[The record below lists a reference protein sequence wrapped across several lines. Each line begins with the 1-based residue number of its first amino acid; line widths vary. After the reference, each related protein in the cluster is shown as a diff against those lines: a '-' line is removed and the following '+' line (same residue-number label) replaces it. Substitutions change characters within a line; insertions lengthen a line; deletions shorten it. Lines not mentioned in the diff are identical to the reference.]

1 MRTRRFRTEV
11 ESRASCYRWT
21 AFIVFFASGFAAL
34 LYQVIWQRL
43 LVFFS
48 GADVYSVTLIV
59 TTFMAGLGLG
69 NLVGGYV
76 ADQLSRRTNLVMF
89 IAAELAIL
97 IFGLLSKG
105 FFYDFLYTRHPELGQ
120 STWLLWIVL
129 FCSLLWPTFFMG
141 VSLPLLAKALTRDV
155 GEAAPTI
162 GRLYGINTLGAAVGA
177 LVTTWIFLPQLGLE
191 QSLKVGAALNFGCAA
206 ALVLLVISFRK
217 QPEVSPVTAELDE
230 QESNPS
236 PPQTPE
242 SAGFTFGTWLLL
254 YVLSGFIALSLEI
267 LWLRLL
273 TVMLRCTAF
282 AFGTMLTI
290 YLGGLGLGAI
300 AGTKFVQTSR
310 RPVSVFLALQTLVA
324 VFAGIAIVLLVSPTA
339 ESLIPNLSTYFGV
352 RDPLNVSLALNGI
365 LGWWQNQAV
374 PAETLAETGRFV
386 LFSIVVPLVLILPAT
401 TLMGLSF
408 PYLQKAVQ
416 HDIDKIGRRV
426 GALQVANILGCMAGA
441 SLTGLTLLNQFGT
454 AVTLKI
460 VLGLASIFAALWL
473 RNVFRTRAGSVAFA
487 AALIAVVWVA
497 LPSAQTLWSRLHG
510 AAPNRVVFAEDG
522 SGLSLMRDDGTES
535 NPYITV
541 FVNGLGY
548 SWIPYGDIHTVLGAL
563 PLLVHRDPR
572 DIAVIG
578 LGSGDTLFSIGGR
591 PEVRSI
597 RCIEILRPQLGNLR
611 QLAQSLPDPG
621 LLKLLEDKR
630 VQHLAGDGRAYLM
643 RTELRFDIIEADA
656 QWPTTAYAG
665 NFYSREYFELV
676 KSRLKVGGFAITW
689 TPTERAHQTF
699 LSVFPYVLRFG
710 DNVDV
715 GSSQPIA
722 FDPANVSAE
731 GQVKFVHDYF
741 AEAGIDVEAMI
752 KDYLQP
758 GKITAY
764 GPGAPRPDPTAIN
777 TDLFPRDEFDY
788 HRSGK

>member
-1 MRTRRFRTEV
+1 LGIWWAVTWPT
-11 ESRASCYRWT
+11 Y
-21 AFIVFFASGFAAL
+21 
-34 LYQVIWQRL
+34 YQ
-43 LVFFS
+43 
-48 GADVYSVTLIV
+48 GEP
-59 TTFMAGLGLG
+59 
-69 NLVGGYV
+69 
-76 ADQLSRRTNLVMF
+76 

-120 STWLLWIVL
+120 SNWLLWIVL

-155 GEAAPTI
+155 GEAARTI

-177 LVTTWIFLPQLGLE
+177 FVTTWIFLPQLGLE

-217 QPEVSPVTAELDE
+217 QPEVRPVTAELDE

-236 PPQTPE
+236 LPQTPE

-273 TVMLRCTAF
+273 SVMLRCTAF

-310 RPVSVFLALQTLVA
+310 RPVLVFLALQTLVA

-365 LGWWQNQAV
+365 LAWWQNQAV
-374 PAETLAETGRFV
+374 PPETLAETGRFV
-386 LFSIVVPLVLILPAT
+386 LFSVVVPLVLILPAT

-454 AVTLKI
+454 AVTLRI
-460 VLGLASIFAALWL
+460 VIGLASIFAALWL
-473 RNVFRTRAGSVAFA
+473 RNIFRTRAGSVAFA
-487 AALIAVVWVA
+487 PALIAVVLVA

-510 AAPNRVVFAEDG
+510 AEPRRVVFAEDG

-563 PLLVHRDPR
+563 PLLVHPDPR

-643 RTELRFDIIEADA
+643 RTELRFDIIETDA

-665 NFYSREYFELV
+665 NFYSREYFELL
-676 KSRLKVGGFAITW
+676 KNRLKVGGFAVTW
-689 TPTERAHQTF
+689 APTERAHQTF

-715 GSSQPIA
+715 GSSQPIT
-722 FDPANVSAE
+722 FDPAKVSAE
-731 GQVKFVHDYF
+731 GQEKFVYDYF
-741 AEAGIDVEAMI
+741 AEAGIDVEAMV

-758 GKITAY
+758 GKVTAY
-764 GPGAPRPDPTAIN
+764 GPDATRPGPADIN

>member
-1 MRTRRFRTEV
+1 MRDEQFIEL
-11 ESRASCYRWT
+11 RASWYRWI
-21 AFIVFFASGFAAL
+21 AFIVFFVSGFAAL

-69 NLVGGYV
+69 NLVGGSV
-76 ADQLSRRTNLVMF
+76 ADRSSRRTNLVMF
-89 IAAELAIL
+89 VAAELAIM

-120 STWLLWIVL
+120 SSWLLWIVL

-155 GEAAPTI
+155 VEAAPTI
-162 GRLYGINTLGAAVGA
+162 GRLYGINTFGAATGA
-177 LVTTWIFLPQLGLE
+177 LVTTWILLPQLGLE
-191 QSLKVGAALNFGCAA
+191 QSLKAGAALNFGCAG
-206 ALVLLVISFRK
+206 ALALFVISMRK
-217 QPEVSPVTAELDE
+217 QQEASPVTVELRPPE
-230 QESNPS
+230 PNPS
-236 PPQTPE
+236 LSQTAE
-242 SAGFTFGTWLLL
+242 STGFTFGTWLLL

-273 TVMLRCTAF
+273 TVMLKCTAF

-300 AGTKFVQTSR
+300 AGTKFVRTSR
-310 RPVSVFLALQTLVA
+310 RPVPVFLALQTLVA
-324 VFAGIAIVLLVSPTA
+324 VFAGIAIVLLISPAA
-339 ESLIPNLSTYFGV
+339 ESLIPNLTTYFGV

-365 LGWWQNQAV
+365 LAWWQNQPV
-374 PAETLAETGRFV
+374 PPETIAETGRLM
-386 LFSIVVPLVLILPAT
+386 LFLVVVPLVLILPAT
-401 TLMGLSF
+401 ILMGLSF

-416 HDIDKIGRRV
+416 HDIHKIGRRV

-454 AVTLKI
+454 AVTLRI
-460 VLGLASIFAALWL
+460 VIGLAAIFAALWL
-473 RNVFRTRAGSVAFA
+473 RNIFRTRVGSVAFA
-487 AALIAVVWVA
+487 LAFIAIASVA

-510 AAPNRVVFAEDG
+510 AAPSRVVFAEDG

-563 PLLVHRDPR
+563 PLLVHPDPR

-597 RCIEILRPQLGNLR
+597 RCIEILRPQLENLR
-611 QLAQSLPDPG
+611 QLVQIHPDPG
-621 LLKLLEDKR
+621 LQKLLEDKR

-676 KSRLKVGGFAITW
+676 KSRLKVGGFAVTW
-689 TPTERAHQTF
+689 APTERAHQTF
-699 LSVFPYVLRFG
+699 LSVFPYIIRFG

-715 GSSQPIA
+715 GSLQPIS
-722 FDPANVSAE
+722 FEPAKISAE
-731 GQVKFVHDYF
+731 GQDKFVHDYF
-741 AEAGIDVEAMI
+741 AAAGIDVDAMI
-752 KDYLQP
+752 RDYLQP
-758 GKITAY
+758 GKVTAY
-764 GPGAPRPDPTAIN
+764 GPDAPRPAPATIN

-788 HRSGK
+788 RRPGK

>member
-1 MRTRRFRTEV
+1 MNGDD
-11 ESRASCYRWT
+11 SRACWYRWV
-21 AFIVFFASGFAAL
+21 AFIVFFVSGFAAL

-76 ADQLSRRTNLVMF
+76 ADLLSRRTNLVMF
-89 IAAELAIL
+89 IAAEVAIM

-120 STWLLWIVL
+120 SSWILWMVL

-155 GEAAPTI
+155 VEAAPTI
-162 GRLYGINTLGAAVGA
+162 GRLYGLNTLGAATGA
-177 LVTTWIFLPQLGLE
+177 LVTTWLLLPQLGLE
-191 QSLKVGAALNFGCAA
+191 KSLMVGAALNFGCAC
-206 ALVLLVISFRK
+206 ALVLLVISMRNRL
-217 QPEVSPVTAELDE
+217 EASPVATELRQQEPNPSLPQTAE
-230 QESNPS
+230 P
-236 PPQTPE
+236 
-242 SAGFTFGTWLLL
+242 AGFTFGTWLLL

-273 TVMLRCTAF
+273 TVMLKCTAF

-339 ESLIPNLSTYFGV
+339 QSLIPNLSTYFGI

-365 LGWWQNQAV
+365 LTWWQNQAV
-374 PAETLAETGRFV
+374 PLDTSAEIGRFV
-386 LFSIVVPLVLILPAT
+386 LFLVVVPLVLILPAT

-416 HDIDKIGRRV
+416 HDIHKIGRRV

-460 VLGLASIFAALWL
+460 VIGLASIFAVLWL
-473 RNVFRTRAGSVAFA
+473 RNIFRTRVGSVAVA
-487 AALIAVVWVA
+487 LALIVIAWVA

-510 AAPNRVVFAEDG
+510 AAPSRVFFAEDG
-522 SGLSLMRDDGTES
+522 SGLSLMRDDGTKS

-578 LGSGDTLFSIGGR
+578 LGSGDTVFSIGGR
-591 PEVRSI
+591 PQVRSI
-597 RCIEILRPQLGNLR
+597 RCIEILGPQLGNLR
-611 QLAQSLPDPG
+611 QLVQTHPDPG
-621 LLKLLEDKR
+621 VLKLLEDNR
-630 VQHLAGDGRAYLM
+630 VQHRAGDGRAYLM

-676 KSRLKVGGFAITW
+676 KSRLKVGGFAVTW
-689 TPTERAHQTF
+689 APTERVHQTF
-699 LSVFPYVLRFG
+699 LNVFPYVLRFG

-722 FDPANVSAE
+722 FDRAVIYDRARE
-731 GQVKFVHDYF
+731 TFVHDYF
-741 AEAGIDVEAMI
+741 AAAGIDVEAMVD
-752 KDYLQP
+752 DYLQP
-758 GKITAY
+758 GKVTAY
-764 GPGAPRPDPTAIN
+764 GPDATRPGPADIN

-788 HRSGK
+788 QSRK

>member
-1 MRTRRFRTEV
+1 MRDEQFIEL
-11 ESRASCYRWT
+11 RASWYRWI
-21 AFIVFFASGFAAL
+21 AFIVFFVSGFAAL

-69 NLVGGYV
+69 NLVGGSV
-76 ADQLSRRTNLVMF
+76 ADRSSRRTNMVMF
-89 IAAELAIL
+89 VAAELAIM

-120 STWLLWIVL
+120 SSWLLWIVL

-155 GEAAPTI
+155 VEAAPTI
-162 GRLYGINTLGAAVGA
+162 GRLYGINTFGAATGA
-177 LVTTWIFLPQLGLE
+177 LVTTWILLPQLGLE
-191 QSLKVGAALNFGCAA
+191 QSLKAGAALNFGCAG
-206 ALVLLVISFRK
+206 ALALFVISMRK
-217 QPEVSPVTAELDE
+217 QQEASPVTVELRPPE
-230 QESNPS
+230 PNPS
-236 PPQTPE
+236 LSQTAE
-242 SAGFTFGTWLLL
+242 STGFTFGTWLLL

-273 TVMLRCTAF
+273 TVMLKCTAF

-300 AGTKFVQTSR
+300 AGTKFVRTSR
-310 RPVSVFLALQTLVA
+310 RPVPVFLALQTLVA
-324 VFAGIAIVLLVSPTA
+324 VFAGIAIVLLISPAA
-339 ESLIPNLSTYFGV
+339 ESLIPNLTTYFGV

-365 LGWWQNQAV
+365 LAWWQNQPV
-374 PAETLAETGRFV
+374 PPETIAETGRLM
-386 LFSIVVPLVLILPAT
+386 LFLVVVPLVLILPAT
-401 TLMGLSF
+401 ILMGLSF

-416 HDIDKIGRRV
+416 HDIHKIGRRV

-454 AVTLKI
+454 AVTLRI
-460 VLGLASIFAALWL
+460 VIGLAAIFAALWL
-473 RNVFRTRAGSVAFA
+473 RNIFRTRVGSVAFA
-487 AALIAVVWVA
+487 LAFIAIASVA

-510 AAPNRVVFAEDG
+510 AAPSRVVFAEDG

-563 PLLVHRDPR
+563 PLLVHPDPR

-597 RCIEILRPQLGNLR
+597 RCIEILRPQLENLR
-611 QLAQSLPDPG
+611 QLVQIHPDPG
-621 LLKLLEDKR
+621 LQKLLEDKR

-676 KSRLKVGGFAITW
+676 KSRLKVGGFAVTW
-689 TPTERAHQTF
+689 APTERAHQTF
-699 LSVFPYVLRFG
+699 LSVFPYIIRFG

-715 GSSQPIA
+715 GSLQPIS
-722 FDPANVSAE
+722 FEPAKISAE
-731 GQVKFVHDYF
+731 GQDKFVHDYF
-741 AEAGIDVEAMI
+741 AAAGIDVDAMI
-752 KDYLQP
+752 RDYLQP
-758 GKITAY
+758 GKVTAY
-764 GPGAPRPDPTAIN
+764 GPDAPRPAPATIN

-788 HRSGK
+788 RRPGK

>member
-1 MRTRRFRTEV
+1 MRDEQFM
-11 ESRASCYRWT
+11 ESRMFWYRWI
-21 AFIVFFASGFAAL
+21 AFIVFFVSGFAAL

-76 ADQLSRRTNLVMF
+76 ADLLSRRTNLVIF
-89 IAAELAIL
+89 IAAELAIM

-120 STWLLWIVL
+120 SNWLLWIVL

-162 GRLYGINTLGAAVGA
+162 GWLYGINTLGAALGA
-177 LVTTWIFLPQLGLE
+177 LVTTWVLLPQLGLE
-191 QSLKVGAALNFGCAA
+191 QTLKVGAALNFACASG
-206 ALVLLVISFRK
+206 LILFVILMRE
-217 QPEVSPVTAELDE
+217 QPAPSPVTAGLG
-230 QESNPS
+230 QQKVHPS
-236 PPQTPE
+236 LPQTAE

-267 LWLRLL
+267 LWFRLL
-273 TVMLRCTAF
+273 TVMLKCTAF

-324 VFAGIAIVLLVSPTA
+324 LFAGLAIVLLVSPTA
-339 ESLIPNLSTYFGV
+339 EYFIPHLSIYFAV

-365 LGWWQNQAV
+365 SRWWQNQVV
-374 PAETLAETGRFV
+374 PPDTLAETARLV
-386 LFSIVVPLVLILPAT
+386 LFLVVVPLVLMLPAT

-416 HDIDKIGRRV
+416 HDIHKIGRRV

-473 RNVFRTRAGSVAFA
+473 RSIVRTRAGSFAFA
-487 AALIAVVWVA
+487 LALVAIASVA

-510 AAPNRVVFAEDG
+510 AAPRRVVFAEDG

-535 NPYITV
+535 NPYISV

-563 PLLVHRDPR
+563 PLLVHPDPR

-578 LGSGDTLFSIGGR
+578 LGSGDTVFSIGGR
-591 PEVRSI
+591 PEVESI
-597 RCIEILRPQLGNLR
+597 RCIEILRPQLANLR
-611 QLAQSLPDPG
+611 QLVQTYPDPG
-621 LLKLLEDKR
+621 VLKLLKDKR
-630 VQHLAGDGRAYLM
+630 LQHLSGDGRAYLM

-665 NFYSREYFELV
+665 NFYSSEYFELV
-676 KSRLKVGGFAITW
+676 KSRLKVGGFAVTW
-689 TPTERAHQTF
+689 APTERTHQTF
-699 LSVFPYVLRFG
+699 LSVFPYVVRFG

-715 GSSQPIA
+715 GSLQPIS
-722 FDPANVSAE
+722 FDPAKVSAK
-731 GQVKFVHDYF
+731 GQEKFVHDYF
-741 AEAGIDVEAMI
+741 AEAGIDVDAMI

-758 GKITAY
+758 GKITVY
-764 GPGAPRPDPTAIN
+764 GPDAPRPDPAIIN

-788 HRSGK
+788 HLSGK

>member
-1 MRTRRFRTEV
+1 MRDEQLI
-11 ESRASCYRWT
+11 ESRAILHRGI
-21 AFIVFFASGFAAL
+21 AFTVFFVSGFAAL

-76 ADQLSRRTNLVMF
+76 ADGLSRRTNLLLF
-89 IAAELAIL
+89 IAAEVAIL
-97 IFGLLSKG
+97 SFGLLSKG

-120 STWLLWIVL
+120 STWLLWTVL

-141 VSLPLLAKALTRDV
+141 VSLPLLAKALTRNV
-155 GEAAPTI
+155 GDAAPTI
-162 GRLYGINTLGAAVGA
+162 GRLYGINTLGAATGA
-177 LVTTWIFLPQLGLE
+177 LVTTWVLLPSVGLE
-191 QSLKVGAALNFGCAA
+191 QSLKVGAALNFVCAGG
-206 ALVLLVISFRK
+206 LVLFVISIREQAGASSAFVELRP
-217 QPEVSPVTAELDE
+217 PEPNPSLPQTAEAAE
-230 QESNPS
+230 
-236 PPQTPE
+236 
-242 SAGFTFGTWLLL
+242 FTLATWLLL

-273 TVMLRCTAF
+273 TVMLKCTAF

-300 AGTKFVQTSR
+300 VGTNLVRKSR

-324 VFAGIAIVLLVSPTA
+324 LSAGIAIVFLVSGTA
-339 ESLIPNLSTYFGV
+339 NSLFPNLSTYFAV
-352 RDPLNVSLALNGI
+352 RDPLNVSLALDGI
-365 LGWWQNQAV
+365 SAWWHNQPV
-374 PAETLAETGRFV
+374 PPDTLAETARLV
-386 LFSIVVPLVLILPAT
+386 LFLVVVPLFLILPAT

-416 HDIDKIGRRV
+416 HDIHKIGRRV

-441 SLTGLTLLNQFGT
+441 SLTGLTLLNEFGT
-454 AVTLKI
+454 ALTLKI
-460 VLGLASIFAALWL
+460 VLGLATIFAALWL
-473 RNVFRTRAGSVAFA
+473 RNIFKTRVGAAAFA
-487 AALIAVVWVA
+487 LALIVLIWVA

-510 AAPNRVVFAEDG
+510 AAPGRVVFAEDG
-522 SGLSLMRDDGTES
+522 SGVSLMRDDGTES

-563 PLLVHRDPR
+563 PVLVHPDPR

-591 PEVRSI
+591 PEVQSI
-597 RCIEILRPQLGNLR
+597 RCIEILRPQLENLR
-611 QLAQSLPDPG
+611 QLVQTHPDPG
-621 LLKLLEDKR
+621 LVKLLEDRR
-630 VQHLAGDGRAYLM
+630 VQHLTGDGRAYLM
-643 RTELRFDIIEADA
+643 RTESRFDIIEADA

-676 KSRLKVGGFAITW
+676 KSRLKTGGFAVTW
-689 TPTERAHQTF
+689 APTERVHQTF

-715 GSSQPIA
+715 GSLQPIS

-731 GQVKFVHDYF
+731 GQEKFVNEYF
-741 AEAGIDVEAMI
+741 AAAGIDVEAMI

-764 GPGAPRPDPTAIN
+764 GPDAPRPDATAIN

-788 HRSGK
+788 RRSGK

>member
-1 MRTRRFRTEV
+1 
-11 ESRASCYRWT
+11 
-21 AFIVFFASGFAAL
+21 
-34 LYQVIWQRL
+34 
-43 LVFFS
+43 
-48 GADVYSVTLIV
+48 
-59 TTFMAGLGLG
+59 MAGLGLG

-76 ADQLSRRTNLVMF
+76 ADRFSRRTNLVMF
-89 IAAELAIL
+89 IAAELAIM

-120 STWLLWIVL
+120 SSWLLWIVL
-129 FCSLLWPTFFMG
+129 FCGLLWPTFFMG

-155 GEAAPTI
+155 GEAASTI
-162 GRLYGINTLGAAVGA
+162 GRLYGINTLGAAIGA
-177 LVTTWIFLPQLGLE
+177 LVTTWILLPQLGLE
-191 QSLKVGAALNFGCAA
+191 QSLKVGAALNFGCAS
-206 ALVLLVISFRK
+206 ALVLLVISMRK
-217 QPEVSPVTAELDE
+217 QPDASPVTTELRRPE
-230 QESNPS
+230 PNP
-236 PPQTPE
+236 PLPQTAE

-273 TVMLRCTAF
+273 TVMLKCTAF

-300 AGTKFVQTSR
+300 VGTKFVQRSR

-324 VFAGIAIVLLVSPTA
+324 VSAGIAIVLLVSPTA

-365 LGWWQNQAV
+365 LTWWRNQAL
-374 PAETLAETGRFV
+374 PLDTSAEIGRFV
-386 LFSIVVPLVLILPAT
+386 LFLVVVPLVLILPAT

-416 HDIDKIGRRV
+416 HDIHIIGRRV

-441 SLTGLTLLNQFGT
+441 CLTGLTLLNQFGT

-460 VLGLASIFAALWL
+460 VIGLASIFAALWL
-473 RNVFRTRAGSVAFA
+473 RKIFQTRVGSVALA
-487 AALIAVVWVA
+487 LALITIACVA
-497 LPSAQTLWSRLHG
+497 LPSAPTLWSRLHG
-510 AAPNRVVFAEDG
+510 AAPSRVVFAEDG

-563 PLLVHRDPR
+563 PLLVHPDPR

-597 RCIEILRPQLGNLR
+597 LCIEILRPQLGNLR
-611 QLAQSLPDPG
+611 QLAQTHPDPG

-630 VQHLAGDGRAYLM
+630 MQHLSGDGRAYLM
-643 RTELRFDIIEADA
+643 RSELRFDIIEADA

-676 KSRLKVGGFAITW
+676 KSRLKVGGFAVTW
-689 TPTERAHQTF
+689 APTERTHQTF

-715 GSSQPIA
+715 GSSQPIS
-722 FDPANVSAE
+722 FDPAKVSAQ
-731 GQVKFVHDYF
+731 GQEKFVYDYF

-758 GKITAY
+758 GKVTAY
-764 GPGAPRPDPTAIN
+764 GPDATRPGPADIN

-788 HRSGK
+788 HRSWK

>member
-1 MRTRRFRTEV
+1 MRDEQFI
-11 ESRASCYRWT
+11 ESRTSWYRWI
-21 AFIVFFASGFAAL
+21 AFIVFFVSGFAAL

-76 ADQLSRRTNLVMF
+76 ADRLSRRTNLVMF

-97 IFGLLSKG
+97 IFGFLSKG

-120 STWLLWIVL
+120 SSWLLWIVL

-177 LVTTWIFLPQLGLE
+177 LITTWILLPQLGLE
-191 QSLKVGAALNFGCAA
+191 QTLKVGAALNFSCAG
-206 ALVLLVISFRK
+206 ALALFVISMRK
-217 QPEVSPVTAELDE
+217 QAEARPVMTELGQ
-230 QESNPS
+230 QEPNPS
-236 PPQTPE
+236 LPQTAE

-273 TVMLRCTAF
+273 TVMLKCTAF

-300 AGTKFVQTSR
+300 AGTKFVQKSR

-324 VFAGIAIVLLVSPTA
+324 VFAGIAIVLLVSPVA
-339 ESLIPNLSTYFGV
+339 GSLIPNLTTYFGV

-365 LGWWQNQAV
+365 WAWWQDQVV
-374 PAETLAETGRFV
+374 PPDTLAETGRFV
-386 LFSIVVPLVLILPAT
+386 LFLVVVPLVLILPAT

-416 HDIDKIGRRV
+416 HDIHKIGRRV

-441 SLTGLTLLNQFGT
+441 SLTGLTLLNEFGT

-460 VLGLASIFAALWL
+460 ILGLASIFAALWL
-473 RNVFRTRAGSVAFA
+473 RNIFRTRVGSAAFA
-487 AALIAVVWVA
+487 LVLVAAAFVA
-497 LPSAQTLWSRLHG
+497 LPSAPTLWSRLHG
-510 AAPNRVVFAEDG
+510 AAPSRVVFAEDG
-522 SGLSLMRDDGTES
+522 SGVSLMRDDGTES

-563 PLLVHRDPR
+563 PLLVHPNPR

-591 PEVRSI
+591 PEVSSI

-611 QLAQSLPDPG
+611 QLVQSHPDPG
-621 LLKLLEDKR
+621 VLKLLEDKR

-665 NFYSREYFELV
+665 NFYSREYFDLL
-676 KSRLKVGGFAITW
+676 KSRLKVGGFAVTW
-689 TPTERAHQTF
+689 APTERAHQTF

-715 GSSQPIA
+715 GSSQPIS
-722 FDPANVSAE
+722 FDPAKVSAE
-731 GQVKFVHDYF
+731 GQEKFVHDYF

-764 GPGAPRPDPTAIN
+764 GPDAPRPDPAAIN

>member
-1 MRTRRFRTEV
+1 MRDEQFM
-11 ESRASCYRWT
+11 ESRTSWYRWI
-21 AFIVFFASGFAAL
+21 AFIVFFVSGFAAL

-76 ADQLSRRTNLVMF
+76 ADRLSRRTNLVMF
-89 IAAELAIL
+89 IAAELAIMM
-97 IFGLLSKG
+97 FGLLSKG

-120 STWLLWIVL
+120 SSWLLWIVL

-141 VSLPLLAKALTRDV
+141 VSLPLLVKALTRDV
-155 GEAAPTI
+155 REAAPTI
-162 GRLYGINTLGAAVGA
+162 GRLYGINTLGAAIGA
-177 LVTTWIFLPQLGLE
+177 LVTTWILLPQLGLE
-191 QSLKVGAALNFGCAA
+191 QSLKVGAALNFACAGG
-206 ALVLLVISFRK
+206 LVLFVISMRE
-217 QPEVSPVTAELDE
+217 QADASPVTAELGQ
-230 QESNPS
+230 QEPNPS
-236 PPQTPE
+236 LPPTTE

-273 TVMLRCTAF
+273 TVMLKCTAF
-282 AFGTMLTI
+282 AFGTMLAI
-290 YLGGLGLGAI
+290 YLGGVGLGAI
-300 AGTKFVQTSR
+300 AGTQFVRKSR

-324 VFAGIAIVLLVSPTA
+324 VFAGVAIVLLVSPTA
-339 ESLIPNLSTYFGV
+339 ESLIPNLSTYFAV

-365 LGWWQNQAV
+365 LAWWQNQAV
-374 PAETLAETGRFV
+374 PPETLAETGRLI
-386 LFSIVVPLVLILPAT
+386 LFLVVVPLVLILPAT

-473 RNVFRTRAGSVAFA
+473 RNIFRTRIGSVAFA
-487 AALIAVVWVA
+487 PAFIAIAWVA
-497 LPSAQTLWSRLHG
+497 LPSAPTLWSRLHG
-510 AAPNRVVFAEDG
+510 APPSRVVFAEDG

-563 PLLVHRDPR
+563 PLLVHPDPR

-578 LGSGDTLFSIGGR
+578 LGSGDTTFSIGGR
-591 PEVRSI
+591 PEVESI
-597 RCIEILRPQLGNLR
+597 RCIEILRPQLANLR
-611 QLAQSLPDPG
+611 QLVQTHPDPG
-621 LLKLLEDKR
+621 VLKLLEDKR
-630 VQHLAGDGRAYLM
+630 MQHLSGDGRAYLM

-676 KSRLKVGGFAITW
+676 KSRLKVGGFAVTW
-689 TPTERAHQTF
+689 APTERTHQTF

-715 GSSQPIA
+715 GSSQPIS
-722 FDPANVSAE
+722 FDPAKVSAE
-731 GQVKFVHDYF
+731 GQEKFVHDYF
-741 AEAGIDVEAMI
+741 AEAGIDVDAMI

-758 GKITAY
+758 GKVTPY
-764 GPGAPRPDPTAIN
+764 GPDATRPGPADIN
-777 TDLFPRDEFDY
+777 TDSFPRDEFDY

>member
-1 MRTRRFRTEV
+1 MKAD
-11 ESRASCYRWT
+11 ESRTSWYRRV
-21 AFIVFFASGFAAL
+21 AFIVFFVSGFAAL

-76 ADQLSRRTNLVMF
+76 ADLLSRRTNLVMF
-89 IAAELAIL
+89 IAAEVAIL
-97 IFGLLSKG
+97 IFGILSKG
-105 FFYDFLYTRHPELGQ
+105 FFYDFLYTQHAELGQ
-120 STWLLWIVL
+120 SNWLLWIVL

-155 GEAAPTI
+155 WEAAPTI
-162 GRLYGINTLGAAVGA
+162 GRLYGINTLGAAIGA
-177 LVTTWIFLPQLGLE
+177 LVTTWVLLPQLGLE
-191 QSLKVGAALNFGCAA
+191 QTLKVGATLNFACAC
-206 ALVLLVISFRK
+206 ALVLFVISMRE
-217 QPEVSPVTAELDE
+217 QPEASPVAKEPRQLE
-230 QESNPS
+230 PNPS
-236 PPQTPE
+236 PPQTAE

-273 TVMLRCTAF
+273 TVMLKCTAF

-324 VFAGIAIVLLVSPTA
+324 VFAGIGIVLLVSHTA
-339 ESLIPNLSTYFGV
+339 ESLIPNLSIYLGV

-365 LGWWQNQAV
+365 LTWWQNQAV
-374 PAETLAETGRFV
+374 PPETLTETGRLV
-386 LFSIVVPLVLILPAT
+386 LFLVVVPLVLILPAT

-441 SLTGLTLLNQFGT
+441 SLTGLTLLNEFGT
-454 AVTLKI
+454 AVTVKI
-460 VLGLASIFAALWL
+460 VIGLASIFAALWL
-473 RNVFRTRAGSVAFA
+473 RIALRRRVGSVAFA
-487 AALIAVVWVA
+487 LALITIACVA

-510 AAPNRVVFAEDG
+510 AAPSRVVFAEDG

-563 PLLVHRDPR
+563 PLLVHPDPR

-578 LGSGDTLFSIGGR
+578 LGSGDTVFSIGGR
-591 PEVRSI
+591 PEVQSI

-611 QLAQSLPDPG
+611 ELVQTHPDPG
-621 LLKLLEDKR
+621 LQKLLEDKR
-630 VQHLAGDGRAYLM
+630 VHHLSGDGRAYLM

-676 KSRLKVGGFAITW
+676 KSRLKVGGFAVTW
-689 TPTERAHQTF
+689 APTERVHQTF

-715 GSSQPIA
+715 GSSHPIA
-722 FDPANVSAE
+722 FDRANVYAE
-731 GQVKFVHDYF
+731 GQAKFVHDYF

-758 GKITAY
+758 GKVTAY
-764 GPGAPRPDPTAIN
+764 GPDAIRPGPADIN

-788 HRSGK
+788 RRSRK

>member
-1 MRTRRFRTEV
+1 LVLFVISIRKPAD
-11 ESRASCYRWT
+11 ESPVR
-21 AFIVFFASGFAAL
+21 
-34 LYQVIWQRL
+34 
-43 LVFFS
+43 
-48 GADVYSVTLIV
+48 
-59 TTFMAGLGLG
+59 
-69 NLVGGYV
+69 
-76 ADQLSRRTNLVMF
+76 
-89 IAAELAIL
+89 AELRQQEQPN
-97 IFGLLSKG
+97 LS
-105 FFYDFLYTRHPELGQ
+105 
-120 STWLLWIVL
+120 
-129 FCSLLWPTFFMG
+129 PTQA
-141 VSLPLLAKALTRDV
+141 AK
-155 GEAAPTI
+155 
-162 GRLYGINTLGAAVGA
+162 
-177 LVTTWIFLPQLGLE
+177 
-191 QSLKVGAALNFGCAA
+191 
-206 ALVLLVISFRK
+206 
-217 QPEVSPVTAELDE
+217 
-230 QESNPS
+230 
-236 PPQTPE
+236 
-242 SAGFTFGTWLLL
+242 SAGFTFGTWLLI
-254 YVLSGFIALSLEI
+254 YVFSGFIALSLEI
-267 LWLRLL
+267 LWFRLL
-273 TVMLRCTAF
+273 TVMLKCTAF

-324 VFAGIAIVLLVSPTA
+324 VSAGLAIVLLVSPRA
-339 ESLIPNLSTYFGV
+339 EYLVPHLSTYFAV

-365 LGWWQNQAV
+365 LTWWQNQTV
-374 PAETLAETGRFV
+374 PPDTLAETARFL
-386 LFSIVVPLVLILPAT
+386 LFLVVAPLVLILPAT
-401 TLMGLSF
+401 ILMGLSF

-416 HDIDKIGRRV
+416 HDIHKIGRRV
-426 GALQVANILGCMAGA
+426 GTLQVANILGCMAGA

-460 VLGLASIFAALWL
+460 VIGLASIFAALWL
-473 RNVFRTRAGSVAFA
+473 RNNFRARVGSAAFA
-487 AALIAVVWVA
+487 LALIAILCVA

-510 AAPNRVVFAEDG
+510 AAPSRVVFAEDG

-535 NPYITV
+535 NPYISV

-563 PLLVHRDPR
+563 PLLVHPNPR

-591 PEVRSI
+591 PEVQSI
-597 RCIEILRPQLGNLR
+597 RCIEILRPQLENLR
-611 QLAQSLPDPG
+611 QLVRTHPDPG
-621 LLKLLEDKR
+621 VLKLLEDKR

-665 NFYSREYFELV
+665 NFYSREYFELL
-676 KSRLKVGGFAITW
+676 KTRLKLGGFAVTW
-689 TPTERAHQTF
+689 APTERAHQTF

-715 GSSQPIA
+715 GCLQPIS
-722 FDPANVSAE
+722 FDPAKVSAE
-731 GQVKFVHDYF
+731 GQERFVHDYF

-764 GPGAPRPDPTAIN
+764 GPDAPRPDPATIN

-788 HRSGK
+788 HRSVK

>member
-1 MRTRRFRTEV
+1 MRDEQV
-11 ESRASCYRWT
+11 IGSRAVLHRWI
-21 AFIVFFASGFAAL
+21 AFIVFFVSGFAAL

-76 ADQLSRRTNLVMF
+76 ADLLSRRTNLVLF
-89 IAAELAIL
+89 IGAELAIM

-105 FFYDFLYTRHPELGQ
+105 FFYDFLYTRHPGLGQ
-120 STWLLWIVL
+120 SAWLLWIVL

-162 GRLYGINTLGAAVGA
+162 GRLYGVNTLGAAIGA
-177 LVTTWIFLPQLGLE
+177 LVTTWVLLPSVGLE
-191 QSLKVGAALNFGCAA
+191 QTLKVGAALNCGCAC
-206 ALVLLVISFRK
+206 ALGLFVISIRK
-217 QPEVSPVTAELDE
+217 QSEASPATAELRQ

-236 PPQTPE
+236 PPQPAE
-242 SAGFTFGTWLLL
+242 SAGFPFGRWLLL

-273 TVMLRCTAF
+273 TVMLKCTAF

-300 AGTKFVQTSR
+300 VGTNLVQKSR

-324 VFAGIAIVLLVSPTA
+324 ISAGIAIVFLVSPTA
-339 ESLIPNLSTYFGV
+339 NSLIPNLSTYFAV
-352 RDPLNVSLALNGI
+352 RDPLNVSLALDGI
-365 LGWWQNQAV
+365 SGWWQNQAV
-374 PAETLAETGRFV
+374 PPETLAETGRLV
-386 LFSIVVPLVLILPAT
+386 LFLVVAPLFLILPAT

-416 HDIDKIGRRV
+416 HDIHQIGRRV

-441 SLTGLTLLNQFGT
+441 SLTGLTLLNEFGT
-454 AVTLKI
+454 AVTLKV
-460 VLGLASIFAALWL
+460 VLSLAAIFGALWL
-473 RNVFRTRAGSVAFA
+473 RNIFKTRVATAAFA
-487 AALIAVVWVA
+487 LALIAVAWVA

-510 AAPNRVVFAEDG
+510 AAPSRVVFAEDG
-522 SGLSLMRDDGTES
+522 SGVSLMRDDGTES
-535 NPYITV
+535 NLYITV

-563 PLLVHRDPR
+563 PLLVHPDPR

-578 LGSGDTLFSIGGR
+578 LGSGDTVFSIGGR

-597 RCIEILRPQLGNLR
+597 HCIEILRPQLENLR
-611 QLAQSLPDPG
+611 QLVRTHPDPG

-643 RTELRFDIIEADA
+643 RTELRFDLIEADA

-676 KSRLKVGGFAITW
+676 KSRLKVGGFAVTW
-689 TPTERAHQTF
+689 APTERTHQTF

-715 GSSQPIA
+715 GSSQPIS
-722 FDPANVSAE
+722 FNPAQVSAE
-731 GQVKFVHDYF
+731 GQEKFVHDYF
-741 AEAGIDVEAMI
+741 AAAGINVDAMI
-752 KDYLQP
+752 EDYLQP

-764 GPGAPRPDPTAIN
+764 GPDAPRPDPTAIN

>member
-1 MRTRRFRTEV
+1 MRDEQFI
-11 ESRASCYRWT
+11 ESRASCYRWI
-21 AFIVFFASGFAAL
+21 AFIVFFVSGFAAL

-76 ADQLSRRTNLVMF
+76 ADLFSRRTNLVMF
-89 IAAELAIL
+89 VAAELAIM
-97 IFGLLSKG
+97 IFGLLSKE
-105 FFYDFLYTRHPELGQ
+105 FFYDFLYTRHSELGQ

-141 VSLPLLAKALTRDV
+141 GSLPLLAKALTRDLR
-155 GEAAPTI
+155 EAAPTI
-162 GRLYGINTLGAAVGA
+162 GRLYGINTLGAATGA
-177 LVTTWIFLPQLGLE
+177 LITTWILLPQLGLE
-191 QSLKVGAALNFGCAA
+191 QALKVGATLNFACATG
-206 ALVLLVISFRK
+206 LILFVIAMRK
-217 QPEVSPVTAELDE
+217 QAEASPVTAEPNQ
-230 QESNPS
+230 QEPNP
-236 PPQTPE
+236 PLRQTTE
-242 SAGFTFGTWLLL
+242 SAGFTFGRFLLL
-254 YVLSGFIALSLEI
+254 YLLSGFIALSLEI
-267 LWLRLL
+267 LWFRLL
-273 TVMLRCTAF
+273 TVMLKCTAF

-290 YLGGLGLGAI
+290 YLGGLGMGAI
-300 AGTKFVQTSR
+300 AGTKLVQTSR
-310 RPVSVFLALQTLVA
+310 RPVSVFLALQTLMA
-324 VFAGIAIVLLVSPTA
+324 VSAGIAIVLLVSHTA
-339 ESLIPNLSTYFGV
+339 ESLIPSLSTYFEV

-365 LGWWQNQAV
+365 SEWWQNQAV
-374 PAETLAETGRFV
+374 PQETLAETGRLV
-386 LFSIVVPLVLILPAT
+386 LFLIVVPLVLILPAT

-408 PYLQKAVQ
+408 PYLQKSVQ
-416 HDIDKIGRRV
+416 HDIHKIGRRV
-426 GALQVANILGCMAGA
+426 GTLQVANILGCMAGA

-460 VLGLASIFAALWL
+460 VIGLASILAALL
-473 RNVFRTRAGSVAFA
+473 LCNIFKTRIGSVAFA
-487 AALIAVVWVA
+487 LALIAVVWVA

-510 AAPNRVVFAEDG
+510 AAPSRVIFAEDG
-522 SGLSLMRDDGTES
+522 SGLSLIRDDGTES
-535 NPYITV
+535 NPYFTV

-563 PLLVHRDPR
+563 PLLVHPDPR

-578 LGSGDTLFSIGGR
+578 LGSGDTVFSIGGR
-591 PEVRSI
+591 PEVQSI
-597 RCIEILRPQLGNLR
+597 HCIEILRPQLGNLR
-611 QLAQSLPDPG
+611 QLIQTHPDPG
-621 LLKLLEDKR
+621 IQKLLEDKR

-676 KSRLKVGGFAITW
+676 KSRLKAGGFAVTW
-689 TPTERAHQTF
+689 APTKRTHQTF
-699 LSVFPYVLRFG
+699 LSVFPYVISFG

-715 GSSQPIA
+715 GSSQPIS
-722 FDPANVSAE
+722 FDPAKVSAE
-731 GQVKFVHDYF
+731 GQEKFVRDYF
-741 AEAGIDVEAMI
+741 AGAGIDVEAMI
-752 KDYLQP
+752 NDYLQP

-764 GPGAPRPDPTAIN
+764 GPDAPRPDPTAIN

-788 HRSGK
+788 RRSGK